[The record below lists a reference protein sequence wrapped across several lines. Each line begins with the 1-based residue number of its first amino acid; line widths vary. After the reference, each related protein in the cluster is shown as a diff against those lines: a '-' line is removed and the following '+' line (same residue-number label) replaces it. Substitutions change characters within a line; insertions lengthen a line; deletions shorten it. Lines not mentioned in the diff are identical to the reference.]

1 MYEGRIHKCNV
12 TDVESYTVLKWSSCK
27 AKLEKKENSSLKISK
42 YQVKSEGV
50 RFCGAL
56 GSSRSNEL
64 FITYLLFQIM

>member
-1 MYEGRIHKCNV
+1 MKEEFTSV
-12 TDVESYTVLKWSSCK
+12 TLLRQRATQFWSGLHAK
-27 AKLEKKENSSLKISK
+27 PKLEKKENSSLQISK

-50 RFCGAL
+50 GFCGAL